1 MNLMGLKG
9 IWKAIKSFY
18 YDILCDFDWE
28 EIMKDPDKRA
38 KVSVVVFGA
47 EILVT
52 ISIVI
57 GTLIFIYLVVFT

>member
-1 MNLMGLKG
+1 MGFKG

-18 YDILCDFDWE
+18 YDILYDFDWDK
-28 EIMKDPDKRA
+28 IKKDPDKRA
-38 KVSVVVFGA
+38 KVAVVVFAA

-52 ISIVI
+52 LSLVI

>member
-1 MNLMGLKG
+1 MGFKG

-18 YDILCDFDWE
+18 YDILCDFDLE

-38 KVSVVVFGA
+38 KLSVVVFGA